1 MEKLWAKDTE
11 GVASAS
17 QSIKMP
23 LFRDPLVG
31 QWCRTE
37 ILSSSGQPGWR
48 DVPTAFPVNTETCYK
63 SHSSAYASW
72 LLITSPMVGW
82 CYFQPCSVN
91 NYPSSTEIFFF
102 QGTNLPLPLCWP
114 TLPLT
119 IFSALILKP
128 GGLGTLWTGTQS
140 VFLWDEVETKLQSSS
155 CCSRMFVSFGA

>member
-37 ILSSSGQPGWR
+37 ILSSSRQPGWR
-48 DVPTAFPVNTETCYK
+48 DLPTAFPVNIEMCHK
-63 SHSSAYASW
+63 SHSFAYASW
-72 LLITSPMVGW
+72 LLITRPVVGW
-82 CYFQPCSVN
+82 CYFQPCSVHN
-91 NYPSSTEIFFF
+91 HPSSTEIFFF
-102 QGTNLPLPLCWP
+102 QGTNLPLPLCSP
-114 TLPLT
+114 TITLT

-128 GGLGTLWTGTQS
+128 GGLGTLWTGPQS
-140 VFLWDEVETKLQSSS
+140 VFLWDELETKLQPSS
-155 CCSRMFVSFGA
+155 CCSQMFVSFET

>member
-37 ILSSSGQPGWR
+37 ILSSSRQPGWR
-48 DVPTAFPVNTETCYK
+48 DLPTAFPVNTEMCYK

-72 LLITSPMVGW
+72 LLITRPVVGW
-82 CYFQPCSVN
+82 CYFQPCSVHN
-91 NYPSSTEIFFF
+91 HPSSTEIFFL
-102 QGTNLPLPLCWP
+102 QGTNLPFPLCSP
-114 TLPLT
+114 TITSHNIQCTYPKARRAGYPLDWAT
-119 IFSALILKP
+119 KCFSV
-128 GGLGTLWTGTQS
+128 G
-140 VFLWDEVETKLQSSS
+140 
-155 CCSRMFVSFGA
+155 